1 MTQKDKPSNWA
12 ELGSA
17 FNTCHAINS
26 NEDIDT
32 LYNYVMN
39 AYVYLAMI
47 DYPYPNDFLMPVP
60 GWPVN
65 ASC

>member
-26 NEDIDT
+26 NED
-32 LYNYVMN
+32 